1 MTQYIGILD
10 GNGKTYGVRI
20 PDLPG
25 CYGAGRSPEAALTDS
40 MSAAREWLA
49 HRATKGETP
58 PKPRTMAQIL
68 KAEEINPA
76 ANEMAVLVS
85 VVLDKGRTVRANL
98 TLDAGLLE
106 AIDAEAEKRGLS
118 RSAFV
123 ASLAPRTV
131 GDGVRSK
138 PSQTVG

>member
-1 MTQYIGILD
+1 MDSMTQYVGILD
-10 GNGKTYGVRI
+10 GNGRTYGVRI

-25 CYGAGRSPEAALTDS
+25 CYGAGRSPEAALADV

-49 HRATKGETP
+49 HRMTKGENL
-58 PKPRTMAQIL
+58 PKPRSMAQIL
-68 KAEEINPA
+68 KAEEIDPA
-76 ANEMAVLVS
+76 ANEVAVLVP

-123 ASLAPRTV
+123 ASLARERLETV
-131 GDGVRSK
+131 
-138 PSQTVG
+138 

>member
-1 MTQYIGILD
+1 MDTMTQYIGILD

-25 CYGAGRSPEAALTDS
+25 CYGAGRSPEAALTDA

-49 HRATKGETP
+49 HRATKGETL

-68 KAEEINPA
+68 KAEEIDPA
-76 ANEMAVLVS
+76 ANEMAVLVP
-85 VVLDKGRTVRANL
+85 VILDKGRTVRANL

-123 ASLAPRTV
+123 ASLARERLETV
-131 GDGVRSK
+131 
-138 PSQTVG
+138 